1 MDFLNVN
8 LVPIVKI
15 RDKVRDNSI
24 LFNKI
29 VNGKGIEDYSKWELV
44 SKINSQYLIAKEE
57 VDEFFTA
64 KENNDIVEMY
74 DGAIDTFYTVPF
86 LVQLLNEYEIRYD
99 TEYDGYTHAELD
111 ILEQGSVDVLFE
123 ATELDLDILSE
134 YADRVIANNMEK
146 FTTDE
151 AVIAGG
157 MDMLYFLVPYWI
169 TYISIEILSGTIRG
183 CGSSFIPMI
192 ITVFGVCVL
201 RIVWI
206 FTAGAKWPS
215 VRTILAS
222 YPITWIVTS
231 ILFWVYYFCGKW
243 KKNNS

>member
-8 LVPIVKI
+8 LAPVVKI
-15 RDKVRDNSI
+15 RDKVMDNSI

-99 TEYDGYTHAELD
+99 TEYDECDGYTLAELD
-111 ILEQGSVDVLFE
+111 ILEQGGVDVLFE
-123 ATELDLDILSE
+123 STELDLDILSE
-134 YADRVIANNMEK
+134 YADRVICNNMEK
-146 FTTDE
+146 FSTSLEEFKTWESNYIPTSKVVDGVTYYFFTDE
-151 AVIAGG
+151 NSKVKKRNGFPKVEVGG
-157 MDMLYFLVPYWI
+157 LFN
-169 TYISIEILSGTIRG
+169 E
-183 CGSSFIPMI
+183 
-192 ITVFGVCVL
+192 
-201 RIVWI
+201 
-206 FTAGAKWPS
+206 AK
-215 VRTILAS
+215 
-222 YPITWIVTS
+222 
-231 ILFWVYYFCGKW
+231 
-243 KKNNS
+243 

>member
-74 DGAIDTFYTVPF
+74 DGAIDTFYTVLF

-151 AVIAGG
+151 EV
-157 MDMLYFLVPYWI
+157 FKTWK
-169 TYISIEILSGTIRG
+169 
-183 CGSSFIPMI
+183 SSYTP
-192 ITVFGVCVL
+192 THQVVDGV
-201 RIVWI
+201 
-206 FTAGAKWPS
+206 T
-215 VRTILAS
+215 
-222 YPITWIVTS
+222 
-231 ILFWVYYFCGKW
+231 YYFFVDENGKV
-243 KKNNS
+243 KKRNGFPKVEVEGLFDDAK

>member
-74 DGAIDTFYTVPF
+74 DGVIDTFYTMPF

-99 TEYDGYTHAELD
+99 TEYDECDGYTLAELD
-111 ILEQGSVDVLFE
+111 ILEKGGVDVLFE
-123 ATELDLDILSE
+123 STELDLDILSE
-134 YADRVIANNMEK
+134 YADRVIENNMEK

-151 AVIAGG
+151 AV
-157 MDMLYFLVPYWI
+157 FKTWESN
-169 TYISIEILSGTIRG
+169 YIPTSK
-183 CGSSFIPMI
+183 
-192 ITVFGVCVL
+192 VVDGV
-201 RIVWI
+201 
-206 FTAGAKWPS
+206 T
-215 VRTILAS
+215 
-222 YPITWIVTS
+222 
-231 ILFWVYYFCGKW
+231 YYFFVDENGKV
-243 KKNNS
+243 KKREGFPKIEVEGLFDDAK

>member
-15 RDKVRDNSI
+15 RDKVMDNSI

-86 LVQLLNEYEIRYD
+86 LIRLLNEYEIRYD
-99 TEYDGYTHAELD
+99 TEYDECDGYTLAELD
-111 ILEQGSVDVLFE
+111 ILEQGGVDVLFE
-123 ATELDLDILSE
+123 STELDLDILYE

-151 AVIAGG
+151 
-157 MDMLYFLVPYWI
+157 
-169 TYISIEILSGTIRG
+169 E
-183 CGSSFIPMI
+183 
-192 ITVFGVCVL
+192 VFKTWKSNHNPTSKVVDGV
-201 RIVWI
+201 
-206 FTAGAKWPS
+206 T
-215 VRTILAS
+215 
-222 YPITWIVTS
+222 
-231 ILFWVYYFCGKW
+231 YYFFVDENGKV
-243 KKNNS
+243 KKREGFPKIEVEGLFDDAK

>member
-15 RDKVRDNSI
+15 RDKVMDNSI

-99 TEYDGYTHAELD
+99 TEYDECDGYTLAELG
-111 ILEQGSVDVLFE
+111 ILEQGGFDVLFE
-123 ATELDLDILSE
+123 SAELDLAILSE
-134 YADRVIANNMEK
+134 YADRVIENNMEK

-151 AVIAGG
+151 EV
-157 MDMLYFLVPYWI
+157 FKTWESE
-169 TYISIEILSGTIRG
+169 YIPTSK
-183 CGSSFIPMI
+183 
-192 ITVFGVCVL
+192 VVDGV
-201 RIVWI
+201 
-206 FTAGAKWPS
+206 T
-215 VRTILAS
+215 
-222 YPITWIVTS
+222 
-231 ILFWVYYFCGKW
+231 YYFFVDENLKV
-243 KKNNS
+243 KKRDGFPKVEVEGLFNDAK

>member
-15 RDKVRDNSI
+15 RGKVMDNSI

-99 TEYDGYTHAELD
+99 TEYDECDGYTLAELD
-111 ILEQGSVDVLFE
+111 ILEQGGVDVMIE

-134 YADRVIANNMEK
+134 YADRVIENNMQK
-146 FTTDE
+146 FTTSLDE
-151 AVIAGG
+151 
-157 MDMLYFLVPYWI
+157 FETWESE
-169 TYISIEILSGTIRG
+169 YIPTSK
-183 CGSSFIPMI
+183 F
-192 ITVFGVCVL
+192 VDGV
-201 RIVWI
+201 
-206 FTAGAKWPS
+206 T
-215 VRTILAS
+215 
-222 YPITWIVTS
+222 
-231 ILFWVYYFCGKW
+231 YYFFVDENLKV
-243 KKNNS
+243 KKRDGFPKVEVEDLFNGVK

>member
-15 RDKVRDNSI
+15 RGKVMDNSI

-29 VNGKGIEDYSKWELV
+29 VNGKGVEDYSKWELV

-99 TEYDGYTHAELD
+99 TEYDECDGYTLAELG
-111 ILEQGSVDVLFE
+111 ILEQGGVDVLFE
-123 ATELDLDILSE
+123 STELDLDILSE
-134 YADRVIANNMEK
+134 YADRVIENNMEK

-151 AVIAGG
+151 EVFKTWKSSYTPTSQVV
-157 MDMLYFLVPYWI
+157 DD
-169 TYISIEILSGTIRG
+169 IE
-183 CGSSFIPMI
+183 
-192 ITVFGVCVL
+192 
-201 RIVWI
+201 
-206 FTAGAKWPS
+206 
-215 VRTILAS
+215 
-222 YPITWIVTS
+222 
-231 ILFWVYYFCGKW
+231 YYFFVDGNGKV
-243 KKNNS
+243 KKRDGFPKIEVGGLFDDAK

>member
-1 MDFLNVN
+1 MSKVEINNLVKEIHDNNVKSGWWTNLETGESLKSKQGEPPKRNFN

-15 RDKVRDNSI
+15 RGKVMDNSI

-99 TEYDGYTHAELD
+99 TEYDECDGYTLAELD
-111 ILEQGSVDVLFE
+111 ILEQGGFDVMFE

-134 YADRVIANNMEK
+134 YADRVIENNMQK
-146 FTTDE
+146 FTTSLDE
-151 AVIAGG
+151 
-157 MDMLYFLVPYWI
+157 FETWESE
-169 TYISIEILSGTIRG
+169 YIPTSK
-183 CGSSFIPMI
+183 F
-192 ITVFGVCVL
+192 VDGV
-201 RIVWI
+201 
-206 FTAGAKWPS
+206 T
-215 VRTILAS
+215 
-222 YPITWIVTS
+222 
-231 ILFWVYYFCGKW
+231 YYFFVDENLKV
-243 KKNNS
+243 KKRDGFPKVEVEDLFNDVK

>member
-1 MDFLNVN
+1 MDFLNFN

-15 RDKVRDNSI
+15 RGKVMDNSI

-29 VNGKGIEDYSKWELV
+29 VNGKGVEDYSKWELV

-99 TEYDGYTHAELD
+99 TEYDECDGYTLAELD
-111 ILEQGSVDVLFE
+111 ILQVGGVDVLFE
-123 ATELDLDILSE
+123 ATELDLDILYE
-134 YADRVIANNMEK
+134 YADRVIENNMEK

-151 AVIAGG
+151 EVFKTWKSSYTPTSQVV
-157 MDMLYFLVPYWI
+157 DD
-169 TYISIEILSGTIRG
+169 IE
-183 CGSSFIPMI
+183 
-192 ITVFGVCVL
+192 
-201 RIVWI
+201 
-206 FTAGAKWPS
+206 
-215 VRTILAS
+215 
-222 YPITWIVTS
+222 
-231 ILFWVYYFCGKW
+231 YYFFVDGNGKV
-243 KKNNS
+243 KKRDGFPKIEVGGLFDDAK

>member
-1 MDFLNVN
+1 MDFLNFN

-15 RDKVRDNSI
+15 RGKVMDNSI

-99 TEYDGYTHAELD
+99 TEYDECDGYTLAELD
-111 ILEQGSVDVLFE
+111 ILEQGGVDVMFE

-134 YADRVIANNMEK
+134 YADRVIENNMQK
-146 FTTDE
+146 FTTSLDE
-151 AVIAGG
+151 
-157 MDMLYFLVPYWI
+157 FKTWKSE
-169 TYISIEILSGTIRG
+169 YIPTSK
-183 CGSSFIPMI
+183 
-192 ITVFGVCVL
+192 VVDGV
-201 RIVWI
+201 
-206 FTAGAKWPS
+206 T
-215 VRTILAS
+215 
-222 YPITWIVTS
+222 
-231 ILFWVYYFCGKW
+231 YYFFIDENLKV
-243 KKNNS
+243 KKREGFPKIEVEDLFNDAK

>member
-15 RDKVRDNSI
+15 RSKVMDNSI

-99 TEYDGYTHAELD
+99 EYDECDGYTLAELD
-111 ILEQGSVDVLFE
+111 ILEQGGVDVLFE
-123 ATELDLDILSE
+123 SAELDIDILSE
-134 YADRVIANNMEK
+134 YADRVIENNMEK

-151 AVIAGG
+151 
-157 MDMLYFLVPYWI
+157 
-169 TYISIEILSGTIRG
+169 E
-183 CGSSFIPMI
+183 
-192 ITVFGVCVL
+192 VFKTWKSEYAPTSKVVDGV
-201 RIVWI
+201 
-206 FTAGAKWPS
+206 T
-215 VRTILAS
+215 
-222 YPITWIVTS
+222 
-231 ILFWVYYFCGKW
+231 YYFFVDENGKV
-243 KKNNS
+243 KKRDGFQKVKVEDLFNGIK

>member
-15 RDKVRDNSI
+15 RDKVMDNSI

-64 KENNDIVEMY
+64 KESNDIVEMY

-86 LVQLLNEYEIRYD
+86 LIRLLNEYEIRYD
-99 TEYDGYTHAELD
+99 TEYDECDGYTLAELD
-111 ILEQGSVDVLFE
+111 ILEQGGVDVLFE
-123 ATELDLDILSE
+123 STELDLDILSE
-134 YADRVIANNMEK
+134 YADRVIENNMEK

-151 AVIAGG
+151 AV
-157 MDMLYFLVPYWI
+157 FKTWESE
-169 TYISIEILSGTIRG
+169 YIPTSK
-183 CGSSFIPMI
+183 
-192 ITVFGVCVL
+192 VVDGVKYHFFVDENGKVKK
-201 RIVWI
+201 RDGFPKVE
-206 FTAGAKWPS
+206 
-215 VRTILAS
+215 VED
-222 YPITWIVTS
+222 
-231 ILFWVYYFCGKW
+231 LFNGVK
-243 KKNNS
+243 

>member
-15 RDKVRDNSI
+15 RGKVMDNSI

-99 TEYDGYTHAELD
+99 TEYDECDGYTLAELD
-111 ILEQGSVDVLFE
+111 ILEQGGFDVLVE
-123 ATELDLDILSE
+123 AAELDLDILSE
-134 YADRVIANNMEK
+134 YADRVIENNMQK
-146 FTTDE
+146 FTTSLDE
-151 AVIAGG
+151 
-157 MDMLYFLVPYWI
+157 FETWESE
-169 TYISIEILSGTIRG
+169 YIPTSK
-183 CGSSFIPMI
+183 
-192 ITVFGVCVL
+192 VVDGV
-201 RIVWI
+201 
-206 FTAGAKWPS
+206 T
-215 VRTILAS
+215 
-222 YPITWIVTS
+222 
-231 ILFWVYYFCGKW
+231 YYFFVDENLKV
-243 KKNNS
+243 KKRDGFPKVEVEDLFNGVK

>member
-8 LVPIVKI
+8 LAHVVKI
-15 RDKVRDNSI
+15 RDKVMDNSI

-99 TEYDGYTHAELD
+99 TEYDECDGYTLAELD
-111 ILEQGSVDVLFE
+111 ILEQGGVDVLFE
-123 ATELDLDILSE
+123 STELDLDILSE
-134 YADRVIANNMEK
+134 YANRVLANNMEK

-151 AVIAGG
+151 EVFKTWKSSYTPTSQVV
-157 MDMLYFLVPYWI
+157 DD
-169 TYISIEILSGTIRG
+169 IE
-183 CGSSFIPMI
+183 
-192 ITVFGVCVL
+192 
-201 RIVWI
+201 
-206 FTAGAKWPS
+206 
-215 VRTILAS
+215 
-222 YPITWIVTS
+222 
-231 ILFWVYYFCGKW
+231 YYFFVDGNGKVR
-243 KKNNS
+243 KREGFPKIEVEGLFNDAK

>member
-15 RDKVRDNSI
+15 RGKVMDNSI

-99 TEYDGYTHAELD
+99 TEYDECDGYTLAELD
-111 ILEQGSVDVLFE
+111 ILQVGGVDVLFVS
-123 ATELDLDILSE
+123 TELDLDILYE
-134 YADRVIANNMEK
+134 YADRVIENNMEK

-151 AVIAGG
+151 EVFKTWKSSYTPTSQVV
-157 MDMLYFLVPYWI
+157 DD
-169 TYISIEILSGTIRG
+169 IE
-183 CGSSFIPMI
+183 
-192 ITVFGVCVL
+192 
-201 RIVWI
+201 
-206 FTAGAKWPS
+206 
-215 VRTILAS
+215 
-222 YPITWIVTS
+222 
-231 ILFWVYYFCGKW
+231 YYFFVDGNGKV
-243 KKNNS
+243 KKRDGFPKIEVGGLFDDAK

>member
-8 LVPIVKI
+8 LAPVVKI
-15 RDKVRDNSI
+15 RDKVMDNSI

-86 LVQLLNEYEIRYD
+86 LVQLLNEYELRYD
-99 TEYDGYTHAELD
+99 TEYDECDGYTLAELD
-111 ILEQGSVDVLFE
+111 ILEQGGVDVLFE
-123 ATELDLDILSE
+123 STELDLDILSE
-134 YADRVIANNMEK
+134 YADRVICNNMEK

-151 AVIAGG
+151 EV
-157 MDMLYFLVPYWI
+157 FKTWESN
-169 TYISIEILSGTIRG
+169 YIPTSK
-183 CGSSFIPMI
+183 
-192 ITVFGVCVL
+192 VVDGV
-201 RIVWI
+201 
-206 FTAGAKWPS
+206 K
-215 VRTILAS
+215 
-222 YPITWIVTS
+222 
-231 ILFWVYYFCGKW
+231 YYFFVDENGKV
-243 KKNNS
+243 KKRGGFPKIDVEGLFDDAK

>member
-15 RDKVRDNSI
+15 RGKVMDNSI

-29 VNGKGIEDYSKWELV
+29 VNGKGIEDYSKLELV

-99 TEYDGYTHAELD
+99 TEYDECDGYTLAELD
-111 ILEQGSVDVLFE
+111 ILEQGGFDVLVE
-123 ATELDLDILSE
+123 AAELDLDILSE
-134 YADRVIANNMEK
+134 YADRVIENNMQK
-146 FTTDE
+146 FTTSLDE
-151 AVIAGG
+151 
-157 MDMLYFLVPYWI
+157 FETWESE
-169 TYISIEILSGTIRG
+169 YIPTSK
-183 CGSSFIPMI
+183 F
-192 ITVFGVCVL
+192 VDGV
-201 RIVWI
+201 
-206 FTAGAKWPS
+206 T
-215 VRTILAS
+215 
-222 YPITWIVTS
+222 
-231 ILFWVYYFCGKW
+231 YYFFVDENLKV
-243 KKNNS
+243 KKRDGFPKVEVEDLFNGVK

>member
-15 RDKVRDNSI
+15 RDKVMDNSI

-99 TEYDGYTHAELD
+99 TEYDECDGYTLAELD
-111 ILEQGSVDVLFE
+111 ILEQGGFDVLFE

-134 YADRVIANNMEK
+134 YADRVIENNMQK
-146 FTTDE
+146 FTTSLDE
-151 AVIAGG
+151 
-157 MDMLYFLVPYWI
+157 FETWESE
-169 TYISIEILSGTIRG
+169 YIPTSK
-183 CGSSFIPMI
+183 F
-192 ITVFGVCVL
+192 VDGV
-201 RIVWI
+201 
-206 FTAGAKWPS
+206 T
-215 VRTILAS
+215 
-222 YPITWIVTS
+222 
-231 ILFWVYYFCGKW
+231 YYFFVDENLKV
-243 KKNNS
+243 KKRDGFPKVEVEDLFNGVK

>member
-15 RDKVRDNSI
+15 RGKVMDNSI

-99 TEYDGYTHAELD
+99 TEYDECDGYTLAELD
-111 ILEQGSVDVLFE
+111 ILEQGGFDVMFE

-134 YADRVIANNMEK
+134 YADRVIENNMQK
-146 FTTDE
+146 FTTSLDE
-151 AVIAGG
+151 
-157 MDMLYFLVPYWI
+157 FETWESE
-169 TYISIEILSGTIRG
+169 YIPTSK
-183 CGSSFIPMI
+183 F
-192 ITVFGVCVL
+192 VDGV
-201 RIVWI
+201 
-206 FTAGAKWPS
+206 T
-215 VRTILAS
+215 
-222 YPITWIVTS
+222 
-231 ILFWVYYFCGKW
+231 YYFFVDENLKV
-243 KKNNS
+243 KKRDGFPKVEVEDLFNGVK

>member
-44 SKINSQYLIAKEE
+44 SKINSQYIIAKEE

-74 DGAIDTFYTVPF
+74 DGVIDTFYTMPF

-99 TEYDGYTHAELD
+99 TEYDECDGYTLAELD
-111 ILEQGSVDVLFE
+111 ILEKGGVDVLFE
-123 ATELDLDILSE
+123 STELDLDILSE
-134 YADRVIANNMEK
+134 YADRVIENNMEK

-151 AVIAGG
+151 EV
-157 MDMLYFLVPYWI
+157 FKTWK
-169 TYISIEILSGTIRG
+169 
-183 CGSSFIPMI
+183 SSY
-192 ITVFGVCVL
+192 TTTSQVVDGV
-201 RIVWI
+201 
-206 FTAGAKWPS
+206 T
-215 VRTILAS
+215 
-222 YPITWIVTS
+222 
-231 ILFWVYYFCGKW
+231 YYFFVDGNGKV
-243 KKNNS
+243 KKRDGFPKIDVEGLFDDAK

>member
-1 MDFLNVN
+1 MDFLNFN

-15 RDKVRDNSI
+15 RGKVMDNSI

-151 AVIAGG
+151 AV
-157 MDMLYFLVPYWI
+157 FKTWKSE
-169 TYISIEILSGTIRG
+169 YIPTSK
-183 CGSSFIPMI
+183 
-192 ITVFGVCVL
+192 VVDGV
-201 RIVWI
+201 
-206 FTAGAKWPS
+206 K
-215 VRTILAS
+215 
-222 YPITWIVTS
+222 
-231 ILFWVYYFCGKW
+231 YYFFVDENGKV
-243 KKNNS
+243 KKREGFPKIEVEGLFDDAK

>member
-15 RDKVRDNSI
+15 RGKVMDNSI

-64 KENNDIVEMY
+64 KENNDIVEVY

-99 TEYDGYTHAELD
+99 TEYDECDGYTLAELD
-111 ILEQGSVDVLFE
+111 MLEQGGADVLFE

-134 YADRVIANNMEK
+134 YADRVIENNMQK
-146 FTTDE
+146 FTTSLDE
-151 AVIAGG
+151 
-157 MDMLYFLVPYWI
+157 FETWESE
-169 TYISIEILSGTIRG
+169 YIPTSK
-183 CGSSFIPMI
+183 
-192 ITVFGVCVL
+192 VVDGV
-201 RIVWI
+201 
-206 FTAGAKWPS
+206 T
-215 VRTILAS
+215 
-222 YPITWIVTS
+222 
-231 ILFWVYYFCGKW
+231 YYFFVDENLKVK
-243 KKNNS
+243 KKNGFPKVEVGELFNGVK

>member
-8 LVPIVKI
+8 LAPIAKI
-15 RDKVRDNSI
+15 RGKVMDNSI

-99 TEYDGYTHAELD
+99 TEYDECDGYTLAELD
-111 ILEQGSVDVLFE
+111 ILEQGGVDVLFE

-134 YADRVIANNMEK
+134 YADRVIENNMEK
-146 FTTDE
+146 FTTSLDE
-151 AVIAGG
+151 FETWESNYIPTSKVI
-157 MDMLYFLVPYWI
+157 D
-169 TYISIEILSGTIRG
+169 
-183 CGSSFIPMI
+183 
-192 ITVFGVCVL
+192 GV
-201 RIVWI
+201 
-206 FTAGAKWPS
+206 T
-215 VRTILAS
+215 
-222 YPITWIVTS
+222 
-231 ILFWVYYFCGKW
+231 YYFFVDENGKV
-243 KKNNS
+243 KKRDGFPKVEVEDLFNGVK

>member
-15 RDKVRDNSI
+15 RGKVMDNSI

-57 VDEFFTA
+57 VGEFFTA

-99 TEYDGYTHAELD
+99 TEYDECDGYTLAELD
-111 ILEQGSVDVLFE
+111 ILEQGGVDVMFE

-134 YADRVIANNMEK
+134 YADRVIENNMQK
-146 FTTDE
+146 FTTSLDE
-151 AVIAGG
+151 
-157 MDMLYFLVPYWI
+157 FETWESE
-169 TYISIEILSGTIRG
+169 YIPTSK
-183 CGSSFIPMI
+183 
-192 ITVFGVCVL
+192 VVDGV
-201 RIVWI
+201 
-206 FTAGAKWPS
+206 T
-215 VRTILAS
+215 
-222 YPITWIVTS
+222 
-231 ILFWVYYFCGKW
+231 YYFFTDENSKVK
-243 KKNNS
+243 KKNGFPKVEVEDLFQ

>member
-8 LVPIVKI
+8 LAHVVKI
-15 RDKVRDNSI
+15 RYKVMDNSM

-44 SKINSQYLIAKEE
+44 SKINSQYIIAKEE

-99 TEYDGYTHAELD
+99 TEYDEYDEYTLAELD
-111 ILEQGSVDVLFE
+111 ILEQGGVDVLFE
-123 ATELDLDILSE
+123 ATELDLGILSE

-151 AVIAGG
+151 AV
-157 MDMLYFLVPYWI
+157 FKTWKSE
-169 TYISIEILSGTIRG
+169 YIPTSK
-183 CGSSFIPMI
+183 
-192 ITVFGVCVL
+192 VVDGV
-201 RIVWI
+201 
-206 FTAGAKWPS
+206 K
-215 VRTILAS
+215 
-222 YPITWIVTS
+222 
-231 ILFWVYYFCGKW
+231 YYFFVDENGKV
-243 KKNNS
+243 KKREGFPKIEVEGLFNDAK

>member
-15 RDKVRDNSI
+15 RSKVMDNSI

-64 KENNDIVEMY
+64 KENNNIVEMY

-99 TEYDGYTHAELD
+99 TEYDECDGYTLAELD
-111 ILEQGSVDVLFE
+111 ILEKGGVDVLFE
-123 ATELDLDILSE
+123 STELDLDILSE
-134 YADRVIANNMEK
+134 YADRVIENNMEK

-151 AVIAGG
+151 
-157 MDMLYFLVPYWI
+157 
-169 TYISIEILSGTIRG
+169 E
-183 CGSSFIPMI
+183 
-192 ITVFGVCVL
+192 VFKTWKSEYAPTSKVVDGV
-201 RIVWI
+201 
-206 FTAGAKWPS
+206 T
-215 VRTILAS
+215 
-222 YPITWIVTS
+222 
-231 ILFWVYYFCGKW
+231 YYFFVDENGKV
-243 KKNNS
+243 KKRDGFQKVKVEDLFNGIK

>member
-15 RDKVRDNSI
+15 RGKVMDNSI

-74 DGAIDTFYTVPF
+74 DGVIDTFYTVPF

-99 TEYDGYTHAELD
+99 TEYDECDGYTLAELD
-111 ILEQGSVDVLFE
+111 MLEQGGADVLFE

-134 YADRVIANNMEK
+134 YADRVIENNMQK
-146 FTTDE
+146 FTTSLDE
-151 AVIAGG
+151 FETWESEYTPTSKVV
-157 MDMLYFLVPYWI
+157 D
-169 TYISIEILSGTIRG
+169 
-183 CGSSFIPMI
+183 
-192 ITVFGVCVL
+192 GV
-201 RIVWI
+201 
-206 FTAGAKWPS
+206 T
-215 VRTILAS
+215 
-222 YPITWIVTS
+222 
-231 ILFWVYYFCGKW
+231 YYFFVDENGKV
-243 KKNNS
+243 KKRDGFPKVEVEGLFNGVK

>member
-8 LVPIVKI
+8 LVPIFKI
-15 RDKVRDNSI
+15 RDKVMDNSI

-29 VNGKGIEDYSKWELV
+29 VNGKGIEGYSKWELV

-99 TEYDGYTHAELD
+99 TEYDECDEYTLAELD
-111 ILEQGSVDVLFE
+111 ILEQGGVDVLFE

-134 YADRVIANNMEK
+134 YADRVIENNMQK
-146 FTTDE
+146 FTTSLDE
-151 AVIAGG
+151 
-157 MDMLYFLVPYWI
+157 FETWESN
-169 TYISIEILSGTIRG
+169 YIPTSK
-183 CGSSFIPMI
+183 
-192 ITVFGVCVL
+192 VVDGV
-201 RIVWI
+201 
-206 FTAGAKWPS
+206 K
-215 VRTILAS
+215 
-222 YPITWIVTS
+222 
-231 ILFWVYYFCGKW
+231 YYFFVDENSKV
-243 KKNNS
+243 KKRDGFPKIDVEGLFNGVK

>member
-1 MDFLNVN
+1 MDFFNVN

-15 RDKVRDNSI
+15 RGKVMDNSI

-29 VNGKGIEDYSKWELV
+29 VNGKGIEDYSEWELV

-99 TEYDGYTHAELD
+99 TEYDECDGYTLAELD
-111 ILEQGSVDVLFE
+111 ILEQGGFDVLFE
-123 ATELDLDILSE
+123 ATELNLDTLSE

-146 FTTDE
+146 FTTNEDVFKTWKSE
-151 AVIAGG
+151 YTPTSQVVDG
-157 MDMLYFLVPYWI
+157 
-169 TYISIEILSGTIRG
+169 IE
-183 CGSSFIPMI
+183 
-192 ITVFGVCVL
+192 
-201 RIVWI
+201 
-206 FTAGAKWPS
+206 
-215 VRTILAS
+215 
-222 YPITWIVTS
+222 
-231 ILFWVYYFCGKW
+231 YYFFVDGNGKV
-243 KKNNS
+243 KKREGFPKIEVEGLFDDAK

>member
-151 AVIAGG
+151 AV
-157 MDMLYFLVPYWI
+157 FKTWKSE
-169 TYISIEILSGTIRG
+169 YIPTSK
-183 CGSSFIPMI
+183 
-192 ITVFGVCVL
+192 VVDGV
-201 RIVWI
+201 
-206 FTAGAKWPS
+206 K
-215 VRTILAS
+215 
-222 YPITWIVTS
+222 
-231 ILFWVYYFCGKW
+231 YYFFVDENGKV
-243 KKNNS
+243 KKREGFPKIEVEGLFDDAK